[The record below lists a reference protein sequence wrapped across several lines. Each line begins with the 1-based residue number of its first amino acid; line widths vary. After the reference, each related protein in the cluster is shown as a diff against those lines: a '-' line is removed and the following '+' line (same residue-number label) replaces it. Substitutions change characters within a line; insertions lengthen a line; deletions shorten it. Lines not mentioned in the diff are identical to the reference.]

1 MHRKVQSIDRETEN
15 RIFPSHKKNNE
26 IPLFATTQTD
36 TGSIML
42 GEVSH
47 VYEIS
52 CFSHVRLCATP
63 QTVAHQAPLSMGLS
77 RQEYWSGLPHPS
89 PGDLPD
95 PGIEPTSLKFP
106 ALAGGFFYPLK
117 VMVGSTDR
125 LCIGSLKAFKV
136 DPDRT

>member
-77 RQEYWSGLPHPS
+77 RQEYWSGLPCP
-89 PGDLPD
+89 PLGDLPD
-95 PGIEPTSLKFP
+95 PGIKPMCLTCP

>member
-77 RQEYWSGLPHPS
+77 RQEYWSGLPLLPL
-89 PGDLPD
+89 GDLPD
-95 PGIEPTSLKFP
+95 PGIQPTSSVSPVLQADSLP
-106 ALAGGFFYPLK
+106 
-117 VMVGSTDR
+117 T
-125 LCIGSLKAFKV
+125 GSLEKHWVPLSVCFYH
-136 DPDRT
+136 R